1 MKFYL
6 SLSRYLVVF
15 FVLAGG
21 LANAQSKTVTGTVTS
36 ADDGSGLPGVNVLE
50 KGTSNGTVTDA
61 SGKYSINVGD
71 AATLVFSFV
80 GYTSQEIAVGGQ
92 TAISPVLGLDVQS
105 LTEVV
110 VVGYGTQEKKELT
123 SAVSSVKAEDFNK
136 GTVNDPA
143 QLLQGKVAGLN
154 ITRPG
159 GDPNGAFNIRMRGVA
174 TFGANASPLI
184 VIDGVIGASL
194 NTVDPNDIASMDVL
208 KDGSAAAIYGSRGGS
223 GVILVTTKSGKA
235 GKPRIEYNGSVAS
248 ESVARTIDF
257 MDADEF
263 RSTPGAADL
272 GSSTNWLDQVT
283 HNGSAQVHNLSL
295 SGGSEKTTYYAAVN
309 FRQQNGIAIN
319 SGFNQ
324 LNGRINLTQKALND
338 RATFSLNFTST
349 QKDAEYG
356 FKESL
361 RYAIVAN
368 PTMPVY
374 DNTTTSPTAGGRYG
388 GYAERD
394 IFDFF
399 NPLSIAEQ
407 NKNDGTDTRSLLNI
421 RGEYNFSDF
430 IDGLK
435 GSLSYSTQ
443 RELDWRGWYYAKT
456 SKFRGANRNGLAGIS
471 NEHRQNQ
478 LFEATLNYDKT
489 FGALDFALLGGYSYQ
504 EFLNHGQAVQAGNFI
519 TDFYNYNQLTP
530 DYALDFKNGRAQ
542 AGSYRNSNKLVAYFG
557 RANFTYN
564 NFIFLSASA
573 RYEGSSVFG
582 ANEKW
587 GLFPAVSAGVTLTN
601 VIDIPAVNSLKIRG
615 SYGVT
620 GNRPNDSYLSIPRVG
635 STGGSFFYNGGYVTA
650 YGPISN
656 PNPNLKWETKG
667 ELDFGFDFAM
677 LDSKLTGT
685 FDWYTRTTKDLL
697 NFKAVPVPPNLYP
710 NTWLN
715 IGELENSGVE
725 LALNYQAIDK
735 PNFKWATGINFAT
748 FNTKVISLTSSE
760 LPEGGLF
767 YTAGMGAPG
776 QNAFNL
782 VRVKEGEELGELW
795 GPVQEGVNAD
805 GTPHLSDLNGD
816 GKYCDCDDDKK
827 VIGNGLPDLTAG
839 WVNTFSFGR
848 FDLNFFFRGA
858 FGHDLVNSYRGF
870 YENRESTTLN
880 NYNIV
885 KTKYYNPDITKAVVN
900 SSHIESADFVKLDN
914 ATLGYNFALPSGSSF
929 SKLRLFVSGQNLFVI
944 TDYTGIDP
952 EVRYVDRIDGD
963 GGGEPA
969 TVDNAF
975 APGIERRS
983 TYFTTR
989 TFTFGVNL
997 GF

>member
-1 MKFYL
+1 ML
-6 SLSRYLVVF
+6 L
-15 FVLAGG
+15 VLASS

-36 ADDGSGLPGVNVLE
+36 ADDGTSLPGVNIIE
-50 KGTSNGTVTDA
+50 KGTSNGTVSD
-61 SGKYSINVGD
+61 SNGKYSIAVGENS
-71 AATLVFSFV
+71 TLVFSFV
-80 GYTSQEIAVGGQ
+80 GYTSQEVPVGGQ
-92 TAISPVLGLDVQS
+92 TSINPTLQLDVQS
-105 LTEVV
+105 LSEVV

-123 SAVSSVKAEDFNK
+123 SAVSSVKAEDFNR

-159 GDPNGAFNIRMRGVA
+159 GDPNGSFNIRMRGVA
-174 TFGANASPLI
+174 TFGANSSPLI

-223 GVILVTTKSGKA
+223 GVILITTKSGKA
-235 GKPRIEYNGSVAS
+235 GKPRIEYNAS
-248 ESVARTIDF
+248 MATENIARTIDF

-263 RSTPGAADL
+263 RSTPGAIDL
-272 GSSTNWLDQVT
+272 GSSTDWLKEVT
-283 HNGSAQVHNLSL
+283 RNGNAMVHNLSL
-295 SGGSEKTTYYAAVN
+295 SGGSDKTTYYAAIN
-309 FRQQNGIAIN
+309 YRLANGIGLH

-324 LNGRINLTQKALND
+324 LNGRINLKQKALND
-338 RATFSLNFTST
+338 RATFSVNFTST
-349 QKDAEYG
+349 AKDANYG
-356 FKESL
+356 FTESF

-368 PTMPVY
+368 PTMPIY
-374 DNTTTSPTAGGRYG
+374 DNTTTSPTAGGNYA

-407 NKNDGTDTRSLLNI
+407 NKNDGTDTRSLLNFT
-421 RGEYNFSDF
+421 GEYDFSDF

-435 GSLSYSTQ
+435 FSLSYSQQ
-443 RELDWRGWYYAKT
+443 REHDWRGYYYAKT
-456 SKFRGANRNGLAGIS
+456 AKFRGSNRDGLAGIR
-471 NEHRQNQ
+471 NDTRFNQ
-478 LFEATLNYDKT
+478 LFEALLNYDKSLGST
-489 FGALDFALLGGYSYQ
+489 NLALIGGYSYQ
-504 EFLNHGQAVQAGNFI
+504 EFINNGSSMEAGNFI
-519 TDFYNYNQLTP
+519 TDFYNYNHLNP
-530 DYALDFKNGRAQ
+530 NYALDFKNGLAS
-542 AGSYRNSNKLVAYFG
+542 ADSYKNSNKLVAFFG
-557 RANFTYN
+557 RANLNFN
-564 NFIFLSASA
+564 NYIFLSASA
-573 RYEGSSVFG
+573 RYEGSTLFG

-601 VIDIPAVNSLKIRG
+601 IMEIPAVNNLKIRG
-615 SYGVT
+615 SYGRT
-620 GNRPNDSYLSIPRVG
+620 GNRPNDAYLSIPRIG
-635 STGGSFFYNGGYVTA
+635 AGGSFFYNGGYVSA

-656 PNPNLKWETKG
+656 PNPNLKWETKD
-667 ELDFGFDFAM
+667 ELDFGFDFGM
-677 LDSKLTGT
+677 LDNRLTGT

-697 NFKAVPVPPNLYP
+697 NFKNVPVPPNLFP
-710 NTWLN
+710 QTWLN
-715 IGELENSGVE
+715 IGELKNSGVE
-725 LALNYQAIDK
+725 LTLNYLAIDK
-735 PNFKWATGINFAT
+735 SNFKWTTGINFAT
-748 FNTKVISLTSSE
+748 FKTEVVSLTSTE

-782 VRVKEGEELGELW
+782 VRVKEGQELGELW
-795 GPVQEGVNAD
+795 GPVQVGVNTD
-805 GTPHLSDLNGD
+805 GTPAFQDLNGD
-816 GKYCDCDDDKK
+816 GTYCDCDDDKT
-827 VIGNGLPDLTAG
+827 VIGHGLPDFTAG
-839 WVNTFSFGR
+839 WINTFAIGR
-848 FDLNFFFRGA
+848 FDLNLFIRGA

-885 KTKYYNPDITKAVVN
+885 KSKYYDPTVTKAAVN
-900 SSHIESADFVKLDN
+900 SSHVESADFVKLDN
-914 ATLGYNFALPSGSSF
+914 ATLGYNFVLPSGGAVNR
-929 SKLRLFVSGQNLFVI
+929 LRLYLSGQNLFVI

-963 GGGEPA
+963 GGGAPA
-969 TVDNAF
+969 TVDDAF

-989 TFTFGVNL
+989 TITFGINL